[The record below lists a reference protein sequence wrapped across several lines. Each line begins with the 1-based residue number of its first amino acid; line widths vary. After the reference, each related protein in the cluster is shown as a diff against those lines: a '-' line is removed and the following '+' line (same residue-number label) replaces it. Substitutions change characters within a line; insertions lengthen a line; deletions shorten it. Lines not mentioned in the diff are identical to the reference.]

1 MVKTVHSPIIRRAV
15 VIDVKISPL
24 ENETRK
30 FNKNLLNGSY
40 LFNKNSMPLVRFA
53 TKIVFIVRKNC
64 DLLNSIQ

>member
-30 FNKNLLNGSY
+30 FNKNLLNDSY
-40 LFNKNSMPLVRFA
+40 LFNKNNMPLVHFA
-53 TKIVFIVRKNC
+53 TKIVFITIKNF